1 MTVTGLILS
10 ILSTYREQQKE
21 RREMTNIKIDRT
33 ANKALRNKALRQN
46 GLSKELKLMILLDAI
61 AVICTI
67 INVGQVLQLLWR
79 Q

>member
-1 MTVTGLILS
+1 
-10 ILSTYREQQKE
+10 
-21 RREMTNIKIDRT
+21 MTNIKIDRT
-33 ANKALRNKALRQN
+33 ANKDLRTANKVLRQR

>member
-1 MTVTGLILS
+1 
-10 ILSTYREQQKE
+10 
-21 RREMTNIKIDRT
+21 MTNIKIDRT
-33 ANKALRNKALRQN
+33 ANKDLRTANKALRQN

-61 AVICTI
+61 AVVCTI